1 MLFRF
6 GLAVNTQLHA
16 GDGFATRLRN
26 RRIALFA
33 KLRRVAGVQTASGTL
48 YGVFNACVNLILY
61 GAVAR
66 PAACHC
72 EHLNVVSFTSM
83 IPVTARF
90 VHNPSRCRPPRAR

>member
-6 GLAVNTQLHA
+6 GLAVNAQLHA
-16 GDGFATRLRN
+16 GNGFAPRLGN
-26 RRIALFA
+26 RRVALFA
-33 KLRRVAGVQTASGTL
+33 KFRRVASVQTASGTL

-72 EHLNVVSFTSM
+72 QHLNVM
-83 IPVTARF
+83 ICT
-90 VHNPSRCRPPRAR
+90 